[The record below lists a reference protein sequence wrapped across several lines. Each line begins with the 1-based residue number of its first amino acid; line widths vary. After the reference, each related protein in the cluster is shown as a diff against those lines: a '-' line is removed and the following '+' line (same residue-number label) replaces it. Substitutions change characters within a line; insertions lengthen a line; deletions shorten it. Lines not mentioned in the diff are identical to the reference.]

1 MKIHE
6 YQAKEIFRKYGIPV
20 PPGEMAETPEQAK
33 EIAQKIGKP
42 VMIKAQVHVGGR
54 GKAGGIKSAANPDEA
69 YEKAKNILGMDIK
82 GLKVKKVLV
91 TESKEISSEAYIGI
105 IVDRR
110 TKKPVMMVS
119 PAGGID
125 IEEVAKNTPEKIF
138 KLEVDP
144 LLGLQPYQARNL
156 AFKLYANPKTC
167 NQAIPVIMK
176 LYWAFWDLDC
186 SLAEINPFITTPEG
200 EVWALDAKIN
210 IDDNGLER
218 HPEIEAMR
226 DLDSEE
232 PGENEARK
240 MGLSFVKLDGNIGC
254 VVNGAGLAMATMDLV
269 KHFGAEPAN
278 FLDIG
283 GSSNPEKVMTAMRII
298 TRDQNVKA
306 ILFNIFGGITRCDD
320 VANGIVAALKEFKL
334 KVPIVVR
341 LTGTNEDKAREILK
355 QVGLSATSSM
365 EEVVRKAIELSNVT
379 QLQMFEGCDAPTEK

>member
-6 YQAKEIFRKYGIPV
+6 YQAKEIFLKYGIPV
-20 PPGEMAETPEQAK
+20 PPGEMATTPEQAK

-42 VMIKAQVHVGGR
+42 VMIKSQVHVGGR
-54 GKAGGIKSAANPDEA
+54 GKAGGIKSAENPDEA

-91 TESKEISSEAYIGI
+91 TESKNIASEAYIGI

-110 TKKPVMMVS
+110 TKMPVIMVS

-125 IEEVAKNTPEKIF
+125 IEEVAKKTPEKIF

-144 LLGLQPYQARNL
+144 LLGLQAYQARNL
-156 AFKLYANPKTC
+156 AYKLYSDSKIANMTT
-167 NQAIPVIMK
+167 PVIIK
-176 LYWAFWDLDC
+176 LYKAFWENDC

-232 PGENEARK
+232 PGENEARQ

-269 KHFGAEPAN
+269 KYFGAEPAN

-283 GSSNPEKVMTAMRII
+283 GSSSPDKVVTAMRII
-298 TRDQNVKA
+298 TRDPNVKA

-320 VANGIVAALKEFKL
+320 VATGIVAALKEFKPR
-334 KVPIVVR
+334 VPIVVR
-341 LTGTNEDKAREILK
+341 LTGTNEDKARKILEE
-355 QVGLSATSSM
+355 VNLPATSSM
-365 EEVVRKAIELSNVT
+365 EDVVKRAIEKSKVT
-379 QLQMFEGCDAPTEK
+379 QLKMFEK